1 MFSAEKLIFIT
12 EITVHYALVCR
23 QDLLTSSLVA
33 PELTTVFQ
41 VADIL
46 AATGGSRPR
55 KRSSHI
61 EFNRPAVPL
70 AQMTTASHAH
80 FNLSGFNDSRVA
92 NQSLPSAFGSID
104 GQVSRRPPA
113 AESPPIQRERF
124 TLFPLY
130 ETKQHPFGNY
140 WTFQGGLVELVGVLP
155 SKQQADV
162 LVGIYFECVDPLYP
176 IVNRIEFLAEYVSV
190 SIPKIMR

>member
-1 MFSAEKLIFIT
+1 MRYCS
-12 EITVHYALVCR
+12 
-23 QDLLTSSLVA
+23 
-33 PELTTVFQ
+33 Q

-70 AQMTTASHAH
+70 AQSTATSNVSFSLASLSAARTTQ
-80 FNLSGFNDSRVA
+80 N
-92 NQSLPSAFGSID
+92 NQPSLFGQSSSQI
-104 GQVSRRPPA
+104 VTRLPA
-113 AESPPIQRERF
+113 ADSPSIQRERF

-155 SKQQADV
+155 SKQQADI
-162 LVGIYFECVDPLYP
+162 LVGLYFDCVDPLYP
-176 IVNRIEFLAEYVSV
+176 IVNRTEFFAEYVSV
-190 SIPKIMR
+190 TRRESMFFQTLTIAHHRRSDSGQCP